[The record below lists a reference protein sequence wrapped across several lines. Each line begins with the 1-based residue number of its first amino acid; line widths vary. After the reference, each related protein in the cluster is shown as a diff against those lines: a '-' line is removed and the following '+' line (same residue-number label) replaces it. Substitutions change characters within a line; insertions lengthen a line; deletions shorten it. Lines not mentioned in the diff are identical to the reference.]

1 MNIRKNKKG
10 IGLPTVLAIVT
21 FIIGTAASL
30 LSITF
35 SQSKLVEKN
44 IENSEAYQSAVY
56 NVDAAVRVMI
66 RGLLTDPSYLT
77 NQENI
82 SEVEDYFNVLV
93 TPHETVTSLWRVTSR
108 VTDTRSVTSYL
119 STQAGSSM
127 SYEEGIDLFTFFSK
141 SLSGDSK
148 DLPSELLTDVLPAY
162 FETYDID
169 ELNPPKASDLDS
181 VKSIAQYIS
190 KSTTFLPIT
199 QFLLNQNQIIDGDF
213 YINGNLTIYSNN
225 TLHIAEGRIL
235 FVTGNLTMQANS
247 HLIGNVVVGN
257 NMDFTGNSSSQSTFI
272 GTVYIGNHFTSNTR
286 LIMGLSDRPTFVF
299 STLSNTINRYIEG
312 FAFFTGTAFEYD
324 VSGITSTIS
333 GAIYTD
339 RYTISRGTLI
349 VNPIDIRLIY
359 EYFDTYAL
367 PYDGSVSVDGS
378 YAYTNPR

>member
-10 IGLPTVLAIVT
+10 VGLPTVLAIVT

>member
-35 SQSKLVEKN
+35 SQTKLVEKN

>member
-213 YINGNLTIYSNN
+213 YIHGNLTIYSNN

-235 FVTGNLTMQANS
+235 FVTGNLTMQVNS

-299 STLSNTINRYIEG
+299 STISNTINRYIEG